1 MNKTTKLSVCLVA
14 VMLLGS
20 IHVATGALYR
30 WVDENGVVHFDE
42 TRPRNGQSAVKVDPG
57 PENLRHDRALEDLEA
72 RPGSSDQS
80 PQTNPGGENEV
91 GDNRAPEVELYVT
104 SWCMYCKM
112 AADFLRSKGVP
123 FTSYNIERD
132 KEAAIRK
139 MRLDPSPG
147 VPFAVINGFRIHGF
161 SVEGYEKALSFNA
174 REEESQ

>member
-1 MNKTTKLSVCLVA
+1 MTKLSVCLVA

-42 TRPRNGQSAVKVDPG
+42 TRPGNGQSAVKVDSG
-57 PENLRHDRALEDLEA
+57 PEDPRHDQELEGLET
-72 RPGSSDQS
+72 RSGRSDQG
-80 PQTNPGGENEV
+80 PETNPGGEDEV
-91 GDNRAPEVELYVT
+91 RENPIPEVELYVT

-123 FTSYNIERD
+123 FTSYNIEKD

-174 REEESQ
+174 QEEESK